1 VFQPI
6 SFISLGHRYT
16 LTKDSVRSGIN
27 LPTITN
33 EYKIDERR
41 VIMIGQSKSMVKY
54 GIPIGKIKVS
64 RG

>member
-1 VFQPI
+1 
-6 SFISLGHRYT
+6 
-16 LTKDSVRSGIN
+16 VRSGIN